1 MANEKK
7 AVLLTGIPGSG
18 KSTLT
23 RAFMEYVKIDVGG
36 WEGDDFEFF
45 KEGLVIGHKYGDL
58 VVFGDYRD
66 EKETFPGTDKMS
78 MAVSPE
84 FQEYVKK
91 NSPTI
96 FLEGDRLVGNKT
108 IDFLLEQGYNLQV
121 VHLKVPKDTI
131 KERYVERGSDQD
143 PQFLKSK
150 ETKVGNITSRMD
162 LNMEGILIDANHVTP
177 NDTKKIVS
185 IIHDFYKG

>member
-1 MANEKK
+1 MAIEKK
-7 AVLLTGIPGSG
+7 AVLITGIPGSG
-18 KSTLT
+18 KSTIARKFLSMLNGAKADT
-23 RAFMEYVKIDVGG
+23 
-36 WEGDDFEFF
+36 FF

-66 EKETFPGTDKMS
+66 DSAIFPGMDMAS

-91 NSPTI
+91 NSPRI
-96 FLEGDRLVGNKT
+96 LLEGDRLVGNKT
-108 IDFLLEQGYNLQV
+108 IDFLMEEGYNLQV
-121 VHLKVPKDTI
+121 VHLKVPKDVI
-131 KERYVERGSDQD
+131 KESYVERGSDQD

-162 LNMEGILIDANHVTP
+162 LNMEGILLDVDHVTP
-177 NDTKKIVS
+177 DDTNMIVAS
-185 IIHDFYKG
+185 IHEFLQG